1 MNPITAQE
9 FQDIL
14 TQLESMESEAAMEP
28 LIDRFGEEQ
37 TLLATFLDEMGGED
51 LNDDEHEVKFFYGV
65 AIWQTLERYTEQSL
79 AAVTEETLET
89 LRQKSENHIET
100 LTGEHGNI
108 SVEEVSATLKDHPQE
123 TLLNEIFETVIVDE
137 ADFVRQK
144 NLGDLLMYLKMALDA
159 LLPE

>member
-1 MNPITAQE
+1 MHSITAQE

-14 TQLESMESEAAMEP
+14 TQLESMESETAMEP

-65 AIWQTLERYTEQSL
+65 AIWQTLERYSEQPL
-79 AAVTEETLET
+79 ATVTEETLET
-89 LRQKSENHIET
+89 LRLKSENHIET

-108 SVEEVSATLKDHPQE
+108 SVEEVTATLKGHPQQV
-123 TLLNEIFETVIVDE
+123 LLQEIFDTVIVDE
-137 ADFVRQK
+137 AEFVRQK

>member
-1 MNPITAQE
+1 MKPITAQE

-14 TQLESMESEAAMEP
+14 TLLESMESEAEMEP

-65 AIWQTLERYTEQSL
+65 AIWQTLERYAEQPL
-79 AAVTEETLET
+79 ATVTEETLED
-89 LRQKSENHIET
+89 LRLKSENHIET

-108 SVEEVSATLKDHPQE
+108 SVEEVTATLKGHPQQV
-123 TLLNEIFETVIVDE
+123 LLQEIFDTVIVDE
-137 ADFVRQK
+137 AEFVRQK
-144 NLGDLLMYLKMALDA
+144 NLGDLLMYLKMAFDA
-159 LLPE
+159 LVPV

>member
-1 MNPITAQE
+1 MHSITAQE

-14 TQLESMESEAAMEP
+14 TQLESMESETAMEP

-51 LNDDEHEVKFFYGV
+51 LNEDEHEVKFFYGV
-65 AIWQTLERYTEQSL
+65 AIWQTLERYSATPLTE
-79 AAVTEETLET
+79 VTEETLET
-89 LRQKSENHIET
+89 LRLKSENLIET

-108 SVEEVSATLKDHPQE
+108 SVEEVKATLKGHPQQV
-123 TLLNEIFETVIVDE
+123 LLQEIFDTVLVDE
-137 ADFVRQK
+137 VEFVRQK
-144 NLGDLLMYLKMALDA
+144 NIGDLLMYLKMALDA

>member
-1 MNPITAQE
+1 MHSITVQE

-14 TQLESMESEAAMEP
+14 TQLESMESETAMEP

-51 LNDDEHEVKFFYGV
+51 LNEDEHEVKFFYGV
-65 AIWQTLERYTEQSL
+65 AIWQTLERYSATPLTE
-79 AAVTEETLET
+79 VTEETLET
-89 LRQKSENHIET
+89 LRLKSENLIET

-108 SVEEVSATLKDHPQE
+108 SVEEVKATLKGHPQQV
-123 TLLNEIFETVIVDE
+123 LLQEIFDTVLVDE
-137 ADFVRQK
+137 VEFVRQK
-144 NLGDLLMYLKMALDA
+144 NIGDLLMYLKMALDA